1 LRKSKFPFL
10 LSIVLLTLLTTIWL
24 VATPKLAY
32 AQSSSPVTVNID
44 HTVTVLDGGQ
54 VRLNDTIHLSA
65 DQPTVISSF
74 QLGFPYK
81 YKYRLAY
88 CYAFNASNLSQMF
101 NVSLDTGLGTS
112 GYYGVTVIFPQN
124 GIQLTNGQSLR
135 FTTVFVF
142 SNIVSSSTHTFED
155 TDQVPAKNVTEPVLT
170 LDFPMYPSLPQNASS
185 LNVTVFCPPN
195 TSFETGNFPIY
206 PDVRGDVDKGLV
218 LVHTRPFLQE
228 STYFIG
234 WMNFTSPDNIYRVA
248 AIDELDRRVEIDGWG
263 NIFVTEDYAITS
275 WMQQLLTGM
284 RVSLLQGANNVS
296 AWDAKGKTISASL
309 ADKNTTTY
317 TISFGVAL
325 NQGDSLKFKL
335 TYYLPSTN
343 YLTETGMG
351 NFDLNFPTAKNLK
364 RVTGKLTQTISL
376 PEGASI
382 KEFTAPNIKE
392 YDLQKG
398 ALQEEILFTTYNAS
412 LFNNLGFHITYGYSP
427 FWASFRPTLW
437 VTAIVSIA
445 AVIALIWKAPKPI
458 APVAL
463 PGIGAKPQT
472 LRAIISSYEEK
483 TKILT
488 ELDSLERQ
496 AQKGR
501 LPRRRYKV
509 RRRML
514 ESQLSRLNRD
524 LVDLKQKAKSA
535 GPKYIDI
542 VKELEIA
549 EAELEGIEVELRRT
563 ESRYRRGELSL
574 DAYKRLQ
581 DQSNKRKERAKTII
595 EGALLRL
602 SEGTA

>member
-1 LRKSKFPFL
+1 
-10 LSIVLLTLLTTIWL
+10 
-24 VATPKLAY
+24 
-32 AQSSSPVTVNID
+32 
-44 HTVTVLDGGQ
+44 
-54 VRLNDTIHLSA
+54 
-65 DQPTVISSF
+65 
-74 QLGFPYK
+74 
-81 YKYRLAY
+81 
-88 CYAFNASNLSQMF
+88 
-101 NVSLDTGLGTS
+101 
-112 GYYGVTVIFPQN
+112 
-124 GIQLTNGQSLR
+124 
-135 FTTVFVF
+135 
-142 SNIVSSSTHTFED
+142 
-155 TDQVPAKNVTEPVLT
+155 
-170 LDFPMYPSLPQNASS
+170 
-185 LNVTVFCPPN
+185 
-195 TSFETGNFPIY
+195 
-206 PDVRGDVDKGLV
+206 
-218 LVHTRPFLQE
+218 
-228 STYFIG
+228 
-234 WMNFTSPDNIYRVA
+234 VA

-351 NFDLNFPTAKNLK
+351 NFDLNFPTTKNLK

-412 LFNNLGFHITYGYSP
+412 LFNNLGFHITYGYSS